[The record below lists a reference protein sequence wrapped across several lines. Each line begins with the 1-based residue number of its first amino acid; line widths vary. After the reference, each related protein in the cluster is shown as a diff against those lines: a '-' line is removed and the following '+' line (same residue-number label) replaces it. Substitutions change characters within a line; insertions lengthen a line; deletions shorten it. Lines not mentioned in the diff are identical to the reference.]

1 VKFLLYRILPQMG
14 IIMKQK
20 SSKGMLLVS
29 GYAILTILSIMAV
42 FKPEQFTP
50 FTTPKLE
57 NTSPQSIVSP
67 SVLV

>member
-1 VKFLLYRILPQMG
+1 VKFLLYRILLQMDT
-14 IIMKQK
+14 IMKQK
-20 SSKGMLLVS
+20 SSRGMLLVS
-29 GYAILTILSIMAV
+29 GYAILTILSIMVV

-57 NTSPQSIVSP
+57 NTSPQSIVKP